1 MGRPP
6 FLQDFRTSFFCFL
19 TATTAGDV
27 ILQFWV
33 RNELNSQRSGRS
45 CFLGV
50 WKELNG
56 DGRCSCFVNLG
67 RGLVIGDSMPL
78 LLAEEIDDGAFVL

>member
-1 MGRPP
+1 MGRP
-6 FLQDFRTSFFCFL
+6 FLQNFKSSFCFL
-19 TATTAGDV
+19 TPGGV
-27 ILQFWV
+27 VMLKFWM

-56 DGRCSCFVNLG
+56 DGCSCLVNLG
-67 RGLVIGDSMPL
+67 RLVTIEVVL
-78 LLAEEIDDGAFVL
+78 LVAEENAGDAFLL